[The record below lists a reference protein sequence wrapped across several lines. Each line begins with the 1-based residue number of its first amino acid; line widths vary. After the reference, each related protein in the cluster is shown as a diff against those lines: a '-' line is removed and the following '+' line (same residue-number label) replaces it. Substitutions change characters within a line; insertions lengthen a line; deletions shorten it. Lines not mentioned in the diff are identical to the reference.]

1 VGCSVV
7 RGVRGAIT
15 VSQNSKEEILQATK
29 ELLIN
34 MANANQASVTD
45 IAGIIFSVT
54 PDLNAAFPAAAAREM
69 GWVHVPLFDT
79 LEINVPGAL
88 RKCIRA
94 LMFINTELAQS
105 EIKHIY
111 LREARQLR
119 PDLSANNT

>member
-1 VGCSVV
+1 MGCSVV

-79 LEINVPGAL
+79 LEIDVPGAL

-94 LMFINTELAQS
+94 PFINTELAQS
-105 EIKHIY
+105 K
-111 LREARQLR
+111 
-119 PDLSANNT
+119 